1 MLGEDVEYHRGA
13 IHHLD
18 LGGILQRTP
27 LAGRQIIVDDDGVSL
42 VHGDDVGQLA
52 GLARTHV
59 CGGVGLVPMLQQT
72 IAHHRS
78 GGLGQCGELAKRLL
92 GLSRGGGHAGPHAH
106 QHHTLKADLAVF
118 DFGDVLQL
126 PETRDMLELVAG
138 FALLP
143 LLGVPL
149 PDVPIAVLVQQD
161 VRLVGQH
168 TGQHR
173 LFLFARLTG
182 LIRINGILLAQW
194 HLCCHSCSLLVIRHS
209 VSVTRHLSL
218 GIRHETPL
226 QA

>member
-1 MLGEDVEYHRGA
+1 
-13 IHHLD
+13 
-18 LGGILQRTP
+18 
-27 LAGRQIIVDDDGVSL
+27 
-42 VHGDDVGQLA
+42 
-52 GLARTHV
+52 
-59 CGGVGLVPMLQQT
+59 
-72 IAHHRS
+72 
-78 GGLGQCGELAKRLL
+78 
-92 GLSRGGGHAGPHAH
+92 
-106 QHHTLKADLAVF
+106 
-118 DFGDVLQL
+118 
-126 PETRDMLELVAG
+126 MLELVAG

-149 PDVPIAVLVQQD
+149 PDAPIAVLVQQD

-182 LIRINGILLAQW
+182 LARINGILLAQW